1 MWGSPI
7 SVSRILERNPVE
19 IKTPFLCCRVGFCWD
34 DSFYSAYCKSRILR
48 SGRAGGLFLS
58 SLFSIQLTVMSYPS
72 AHAAGHPISV
82 RTEMGERTAR
92 GEPLIRTR
100 PKGCPPLDSPCCWI
114 RSGRMK
120 YSTYNVQVFI
130 KPLSIGFQGLCPWSL
145 RKGLVRGTH
154 RKGSP

>member
-1 MWGSPI
+1 MLAWITLWGSPI

-92 GEPLIRTR
+92 GNPSKGFPLIGSLLPFCPYRKEGPAR
-100 PKGCPPLDSPCCWI
+100 PE
-114 RSGRMK
+114 
-120 YSTYNVQVFI
+120 
-130 KPLSIGFQGLCPWSL
+130 
-145 RKGLVRGTH
+145 RKGRILQ
-154 RKGSP
+154 